1 MVACHTGARV
11 NLMRQCNA
19 YRTGTPDE
27 LAASGDYP
35 ELEDRCMSI
44 TWREANQ
51 ENNWGSCM
59 EMTTDENYRYITS
72 NTVPNYYF
80 NPYCPIGLG
89 YGYCVPQEQHC
100 FFPELICG
108 EDNGEGTTEYGD
120 VWVAALHHYKIP
132 LVGNPTRPDRPGDM
146 YDVSLVGAEKD
157 LGPTQ
162 GVAIN
167 GINIQVRGYRL
178 IR

>member
-1 MVACHTGARV
+1 
-11 NLMRQCNA
+11 
-19 YRTGTPDE
+19 
-27 LAASGDYP
+27 
-35 ELEDRCMSI
+35 
-44 TWREANQ
+44 
-51 ENNWGSCM
+51 M

-72 NTVPNYYF
+72 NTVPDYYF

-89 YGYCVPQEQHC
+89 YGYCVPQEHHC